1 MKAVIAIPIQPVK
14 KAGAKTLHFK
24 SMTACAKYFQTSIR
38 HISYLISNGQKHRT
52 SFGYTFDTEASL

>member
-38 HISYLISNGQKHRT
+38 HISYLISNGQKKHG
-52 SFGYTFDTEASL
+52 SFGYTFDVKDGL